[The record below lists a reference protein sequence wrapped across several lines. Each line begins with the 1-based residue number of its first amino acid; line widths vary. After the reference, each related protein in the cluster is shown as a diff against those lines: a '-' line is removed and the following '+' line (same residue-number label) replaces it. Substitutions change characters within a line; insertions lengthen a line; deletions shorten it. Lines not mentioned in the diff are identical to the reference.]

1 MKKYLIPILLG
12 GISFFICNACSELS
26 ISEQSRT
33 ITVKAC
39 FSETDTRAEM
49 EQPSGSLDLIVRWKE
64 DDKIRLYLLQD
75 GTGYTLDPVPINN
88 ISQDGKTCSFEFR
101 LPNGVSSDHSY
112 EIFGLCD
119 AEGRMGPGET
129 VFLAESELQRV
140 PWDRRIAPMWFHA
153 TGGSSCLQARF
164 RHLGTYELLHVTNT
178 TNQRILFSH
187 NGFEV
192 EVPWY
197 KAFEHTPL
205 REDYDPTQHHT
216 TSGERISQSDYIDAN
231 MTGTYLSWYIP
242 SGALINDARLLAE
255 IDGVKVASTNTK
267 SSNVRIQV
275 GRVYHMYAVWDGM
288 SLSFKD
294 GNSQVT
300 IITGDAVDIQSNSA
314 IIPVS
319 IESQNSIQDCGVVY
333 SAVDPSPIIGGDA
346 CSTVAAD
353 NASNAFEI
361 NLQNLLGMTKYYAR
375 GYANVGMNGSNEY
388 AYGNVIEF
396 TTSAC
401 ELATEPT
408 EGELIDLGLSVSWA
422 SCNVGASLPQEAG
435 DFFAW
440 GEVETK
446 STYDWSDYKHSNG
459 TAKSLTKYC
468 TDPSYG
474 TVDNKTTLEFADD
487 AAYLTSQGK
496 MRIPTTKECQELIE
510 NCKWT
515 RTTYKEQIG
524 YLIASPKTGK
534 AIFLPCNG
542 LKYNDLWVNH
552 DSAYYWT
559 SDLSS
564 EANIYADHFGGRSVL
579 KWNRQEG
586 LSIRAVSDTKQEPA
600 IEVDPAVLQF
610 GQVAIGFS
618 ATKTVTVTNT
628 GNGVLTFHLSDADDS
643 FIYTPDEEVSLEAGQ
658 SCEISISFRPK
669 TVSQVG
675 SVFRVFSNASNGTKY
690 IECNGEGIESAMQI
704 VDMGLS
710 VKWAS
715 CNLGASSPEG
725 YGDYY
730 AWGEVEKKEVFSW
743 ATYKWCNG
751 SSRTLTKYNTDSSYG
766 AVDNRLILEPED
778 DVAHVTLGGK
788 WRMPTKAEQDELIR
802 NCDIV
807 STQVN
812 GVQGRLF
819 TSRITGNSIFLP
831 TNGYYHSPGS
841 TGEYWSSSLWVGRP
855 FDAYDLDF
863 TQSSHLENEGRYES
877 RGIRPVYDDSG
888 LVYNGN
894 FEGGNTGFTS
904 DYTYVSS
911 TGDTALR
918 PEGLYT
924 VGSNPRNY
932 HSGFITHGD
941 HTSGS
946 GKMLI
951 ANGSPSVSDFVWKC
965 SFDVER
971 GVQYEFSAWF
981 LSVSTGNPLD
991 KNQIEYSIG
1000 DEVIAGTYDKTEND
1014 WERYFYTYTAKST
1027 RKIEIKIRSK
1037 TSIASGNDFALDDIY
1052 FIEK

>member
-1 MKKYLIPILLG
+1 
-12 GISFFICNACSELS
+12 
-26 ISEQSRT
+26 
-33 ITVKAC
+33 
-39 FSETDTRAEM
+39 
-49 EQPSGSLDLIVRWKE
+49 
-64 DDKIRLYLLQD
+64 
-75 GTGYTLDPVPINN
+75 
-88 ISQDGKTCSFEFR
+88 
-101 LPNGVSSDHSY
+101 
-112 EIFGLCD
+112 
-119 AEGRMGPGET
+119 
-129 VFLAESELQRV
+129 
-140 PWDRRIAPMWFHA
+140 
-153 TGGSSCLQARF
+153 
-164 RHLGTYELLHVTNT
+164 
-178 TNQRILFSH
+178 
-187 NGFEV
+187 
-192 EVPWY
+192 
-197 KAFEHTPL
+197 
-205 REDYDPTQHHT
+205 
-216 TSGERISQSDYIDAN
+216 
-231 MTGTYLSWYIP
+231 
-242 SGALINDARLLAE
+242 
-255 IDGVKVASTNTK
+255 
-267 SSNVRIQV
+267 
-275 GRVYHMYAVWDGM
+275 
-288 SLSFKD
+288 
-294 GNSQVT
+294 
-300 IITGDAVDIQSNSA
+300 
-314 IIPVS
+314 
-319 IESQNSIQDCGVVY
+319 
-333 SAVDPSPIIGGDA
+333 
-346 CSTVAAD
+346 
-353 NASNAFEI
+353 
-361 NLQNLLGMTKYYAR
+361 
-375 GYANVGMNGSNEY
+375 
-388 AYGNVIEF
+388 
-396 TTSAC
+396 
-401 ELATEPT
+401 
-408 EGELIDLGLSVSWA
+408 
-422 SCNVGASLPQEAG
+422 
-435 DFFAW
+435 
-440 GEVETK
+440 
-446 STYDWSDYKHSNG
+446 
-459 TAKSLTKYC
+459 
-468 TDPSYG
+468 
-474 TVDNKTTLEFADD
+474 
-487 AAYLTSQGK
+487 
-496 MRIPTTKECQELIE
+496 MRIPTAKECQELLD

-515 RTTYKEQIG
+515 RTTYKEQVG
-524 YLIASPKTGK
+524 FLVASPKTGK

-542 LKYNDLWVNH
+542 FKYTNGWVNH

-564 EANIYADHFGGRSVL
+564 EADIYALFYSNGVVL
-579 KWNRQEG
+579 KGNREEG
-586 LSIRAVSDTKQEPA
+586 LSIRAVSDTRQEPA

-628 GNGVLTFHLSDADDS
+628 GNGVLTFHLAGADDS

-658 SCEISISFRPK
+658 SCEISITFRPK